1 MKVAILSPVTWRTP
15 PRNYGPWEQV
25 ASVLAEALVKEGID
39 VTLFATGDS
48 ITGAVLDSV
57 IDKPT
62 GEFPADAKVAECLHI
77 ANLMEKAGSFDI
89 IHNNFDFLPLTY
101 SKLINT
107 PVITTIH
114 GFSSPLIVPV
124 YKKYNGNSHYV
135 SISNS
140 DRHPGLNYL
149 DTVYNGLDE
158 QQFSFG
164 KGDGD
169 YLLYFGR
176 IHPDKGTYEAIQIAV
191 HSKKKLIICGLIQD
205 QQYFNEKVLP
215 FIDSDSIVYFGN
227 AGPQQRNELLGNAS
241 ALLHPISFEE
251 PFGLSVAESMM
262 CGTPVI
268 AFNRGAMKELII
280 DCKTGF
286 LVDDIKQ
293 AVDAVGLI
301 KTIDRN
307 ICRQHA
313 LQKFSS
319 GEMALHYIKLYH
331 KIIDNAGGKAR
342 GYSLPNSSS
351 SNSFNGRVAKEE
363 A

>member
-25 ASVLAEALVKEGID
+25 ASVLAEALVKEEID

-48 ITGAVLDSV
+48 VTGAALEPV

-62 GEFPADAKVAECLHI
+62 GEYPADAKVAECLHI
-77 ANLMEKAGSFDI
+77 ANLMEKASSFDI

-101 SKLINT
+101 TKLINT

-114 GFSSPLIVPV
+114 GFSSQLIVPV
-124 YKKYNGNSHYV
+124 YKKYNRNSYYV

-164 KGDGD
+164 MGTGD

-176 IHPDKGTYEAIQIAV
+176 IHPDKGTYEAIQIAAQ
-191 HSKKKLIICGLIQD
+191 SRKKLIICGLIQD
-205 QQYFNEKVLP
+205 RPYFNEKVLP
-215 FIDSDSIVYFGN
+215 FIDSSSVVYFGN
-227 AGPQQRNELLGNAS
+227 AGPRQRNELLGNAS
-241 ALLHPISFEE
+241 ALLHPINFEE
-251 PFGLSVAESMM
+251 PFGLSVAEAMM

>member
-25 ASVLAEALVKEGID
+25 ASVLVEALVKEGID

-48 ITGAVLDSV
+48 ITGAALEAV

-62 GEFPADAKVAECLHI
+62 GEYPADTKVAECLHI

-89 IHNNFDFLPLTY
+89 IHNSFDFLPLTY

-124 YKKYNGNSHYV
+124 YKKYNRNSYYV

-164 KGDGD
+164 TGNGD

-191 HSKKKLIICGLIQD
+191 QSKKKLIICGLIQD
-205 QQYFNEKVLP
+205 QAYFNEKVLP
-215 FIDSDSIVYFGN
+215 FIDSTSIIYRGN

-251 PFGLSVAESMM
+251 PFGLSVAEAMM

-268 AFNRGAMKELII
+268 AFNRGAMKELIV

-286 LVDDIKQ
+286 LVDDITE
-293 AVDAVGLI
+293 AIDAVSMI
-301 KTIDRN
+301 KNIDRN
-307 ICRQHA
+307 TCRKHA

-319 GEMALHYIKLYH
+319 REMALHYIKLYH
-331 KIIDNAGGKAR
+331 KIIDNTGCIIK
-342 GYSLPNSSS
+342 
-351 SNSFNGRVAKEE
+351 
-363 A
+363 